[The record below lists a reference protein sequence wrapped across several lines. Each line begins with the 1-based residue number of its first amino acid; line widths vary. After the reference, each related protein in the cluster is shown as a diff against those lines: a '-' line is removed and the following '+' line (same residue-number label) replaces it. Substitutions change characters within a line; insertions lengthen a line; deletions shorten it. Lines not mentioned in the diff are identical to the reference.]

1 MIARIVLVGWLRPAL
16 ALTLAALSLS
26 CRGTLGAHCRCAA
39 DCRAGLVCAAEGEK
53 TLSGELCYDPGIVG
67 ECIESIEIDTDGGSD
82 GDLTE
87 APMYSD
93 LPSKRDFQPGS
104 SLAEAMTSSDTG
116 TDTGTG
122 TTGTTSSTS
131 TSSSTS
137 GTSTG
142 DTDTSSGTGTSTGTT
157 GTSTG
162 TTGTSTGTTSGTTGE
177 STGSTGSTT

>member
-1 MIARIVLVGWLRPAL
+1 MIARIVLVA
-16 ALTLAALSLS
+16 LAALSLS

-53 TLSGELCYDPGIVG
+53 TLSGELCYDPGVVG
-67 ECIESIEIDTDGGSD
+67 ECVESVEIDTEGGSD

-116 TDTGTG
+116 TTGSTG
-122 TTGTTSSTS
+122 TTGTSGTTG
-131 TSSSTS
+131 TTGTTS

-142 DTDTSSGTGTSTGTT
+142 DTDTSSGTGTSNGTT

-162 TTGTSTGTTSGTTGE
+162 TSSTTGTTSGTTGE
-177 STGSTGSTT
+177 STGSTT

>member
-1 MIARIVLVGWLRPAL
+1 VIARIVFVA
-16 ALTLAALSLS
+16 LAALSLS

-53 TLSGELCYDPGIVG
+53 TLSGELCYDPGVVG
-67 ECIESIEIDTDGGSD
+67 ECIESIEIDTEGGSD

-93 LPSKRDFQPGS
+93 MPSKRDFQPGS

-122 TTGTTSSTS
+122 TTGTST
-131 TSSSTS
+131 STS

-142 DTDTSSGTGTSTGTT
+142 GTDTSSGTGTSTDTS

-162 TTGTSTGTTSGTTGE
+162 TSGTTGTTSTTSGTTGE
-177 STGSTGSTT
+177 STGSTT